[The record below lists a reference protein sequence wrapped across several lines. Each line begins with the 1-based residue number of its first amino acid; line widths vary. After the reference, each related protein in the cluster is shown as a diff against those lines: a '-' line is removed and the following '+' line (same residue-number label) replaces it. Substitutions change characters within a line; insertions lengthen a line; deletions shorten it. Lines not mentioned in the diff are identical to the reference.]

1 MERISS
7 KQEDLMSFVNGGMM
21 KKVEMQYVFVTVM
34 VAIQRRNW
42 IDGSRMGTAVR
53 LLSKKKNI
61 SKSFMIF
68 FLFSSYNTNLHDWFQ
83 SIKP

>member
-1 MERISS
+1 MN
-7 KQEDLMSFVNGGMM
+7 FVNGGMM

-68 FLFSSYNTNLHDWFQ
+68 FLFSSYNTTLHDWFQ
-83 SIKP
+83 SIEP

>member
-1 MERISS
+1 MN
-7 KQEDLMSFVNGGMM
+7 FVNGGMM

-53 LLSKKKNI
+53 LLIKEKNI
-61 SKSFMIF
+61 SMSFMIF
-68 FLFSSYNTNLHDWFQ
+68 FLFSSYNTTLYDWFQ
-83 SIKP
+83 PIEP

>member
-1 MERISS
+1 MVVHYQNMERISS
-7 KQEDLMSFVNGGMM
+7 KQEDLMNFVNGGMM

-53 LLSKKKNI
+53 LLSKKK
-61 SKSFMIF
+61 KYFQV
-68 FLFSSYNTNLHDWFQ
+68 LHDFF
-83 SIKP
+83 SLF